1 MESILTLP
9 PELIRMVV
17 AVIVIITF
25 LFINGIIM
33 GYAERK
39 IAGHVQRRPGPMEV
53 GFHGIL
59 QLVVDGVKL
68 LAKELLIPVN
78 VDRNLFR
85 IAPLLSFTPVILPF
99 LVIPFSEKLQARD
112 LNLGLL
118 FIVTMTSIN
127 VMAILVG
134 GWGSNNKYSMF
145 GAMRAVA
152 QCIAYEV
159 PILLSMLAVI
169 LMTNTFSLK
178 GIVGAQQHVWF
189 IVLQP
194 VAFLIYIIS
203 GVAETNRAPFD
214 LPEAESEL
222 TAGFHTE
229 YSGMGFSLFF
239 LAEYTNMFIVA
250 SVAIV
255 LMPGPNSIFVAK
267 TGGAE
272 GAGAG
277 RKAMCGILLG
287 DTCLIVLS
295 LLGVSALFDAHPA
308 LFSALRLAGAA
319 YLIFLG
325 VQTWVVGIVADLIA
339 VNRQLLEKAVELQRD
354 RSTRSGPSAPSE

>member
-1 MESILTLP
+1 METISTLP
-9 PELIRMVV
+9 PELIRMVI
-17 AVIVIITF
+17 AVIIIISFVF
-25 LFINGIIM
+25 LNAIMM
-33 GYAERK
+33 GYLERK

-68 LAKELLIPVN
+68 VAKELLIPIN
-78 VDRNLFR
+78 VDRTLFR
-85 IAPLLSFTPVILPF
+85 LAPILSFTPVILPL

-118 FIVTMTSIN
+118 FIVSMTSIN
-127 VMAILVG
+127 VMALLVG

-152 QCIAYEV
+152 QSIAYEI

-169 LMTNTFSLK
+169 LMANTFSLK
-178 GIVGAQQHVWF
+178 EIVGAQQKIWF
-189 IVLQP
+189 VLLQP
-194 VAFLIYIIS
+194 LAFIIYIIS

-239 LAEYTNMFIVA
+239 LGEYTNMFTVA
-250 SVAIV
+250 SVATV
-255 LMPGPNSIFVAK
+255 L
-267 TGGAE
+267 
-272 GAGAG
+272 
-277 RKAMCGILLG
+277 
-287 DTCLIVLS
+287 
-295 LLGVSALFDAHPA
+295 
-308 LFSALRLAGAA
+308 
-319 YLIFLG
+319 FLG
-325 VQTWVVGIVADLIA
+325 GWHGPSLPYGEYLGIVWFFLKVYFLLFFMIMIRWTYPRVRFD
-339 VNRQLLEKAVELQRD
+339 QLLNFAWKYLVPFSLANILITAVVVKL
-354 RSTRSGPSAPSE
+354 

>member
-1 MESILTLP
+1 MEIISTLP
-9 PELIRMVV
+9 PELIRMVF
-17 AVIVIITF
+17 AAIIIISFIF
-25 LFINGIIM
+25 LNAIMM
-33 GYAERK
+33 GYLERK

-53 GFHGIL
+53 GPHGIL

-68 LAKELLIPVN
+68 VGKELLIPVN
-78 VDRNLFR
+78 VDRTLFR
-85 IAPLLSFTPVILPF
+85 LGPILSFTPVILPL

-118 FIVTMTSIN
+118 FIVSMTSIN
-127 VMAILVG
+127 VMAILVA

-152 QCIAYEV
+152 QSIAYEI
-159 PILLSMLAVI
+159 PILLSMLAVV

-178 GIVGAQQHVWF
+178 EIVGAQQNIWF

-194 VAFLIYIIS
+194 LAFIIYIIS

-239 LAEYTNMFIVA
+239 LGEYTNMFTVA
-250 SVAIV
+250 SVATV
-255 LMPGPNSIFVAK
+255 L
-267 TGGAE
+267 
-272 GAGAG
+272 
-277 RKAMCGILLG
+277 
-287 DTCLIVLS
+287 
-295 LLGVSALFDAHPA
+295 
-308 LFSALRLAGAA
+308 
-319 YLIFLG
+319 FLG
-325 VQTWVVGIVADLIA
+325 GWHGPPLPYGQYLGIVWFFLKVYFLLFFMIMIRWTYPRVRFD
-339 VNRQLLEKAVELQRD
+339 QLLNFAWKYLVPFSLVNILITAVVVKL
-354 RSTRSGPSAPSE
+354 

>member
-1 MESILTLP
+1 MEIISTLP
-9 PELIRMVV
+9 PEMIRMVI
-17 AVIVIITF
+17 AVIIIITF
-25 LFINGIIM
+25 IFLNGIMM

-59 QLVVDGVKL
+59 QMVVDGVKL
-68 LAKELLIPVN
+68 VAKELLVPIN

-85 IAPLLSFTPVILPF
+85 LAPLLSFTPVILPL

-118 FIVTMTSIN
+118 FILSMASLN
-127 VMAILVG
+127 VMALLVG
-134 GWGSNNKYSMF
+134 GWSSNNKYSMF
-145 GAMRAVA
+145 GAMRCVA
-152 QCIAYEV
+152 QNIAYEI
-159 PILLSMLAVI
+159 PILLSILAVI

-178 GIVGAQQHVWF
+178 GIVGAQEGMWF

-194 VAFLIYIIS
+194 IAFLIYIIS

-250 SVAIV
+250 SVATVLFLGGWHGPSLPYGEYLGIV
-255 LMPGPNSIFVAK
+255 WFFAKAYFLLFLMIMVRWTYPRV
-267 TGGAE
+267 
-272 GAGAG
+272 
-277 RKAMCGILLG
+277 R
-287 DTCLIVLS
+287 
-295 LLGVSALFDAHPA
+295 FDQLMNFAWK
-308 LFSALRLAGAA
+308 
-319 YLIFLG
+319 YLIPFALANLFI
-325 VQTWVVGIVADLIA
+325 TAVVVKL
-339 VNRQLLEKAVELQRD
+339 
-354 RSTRSGPSAPSE
+354 

>member
-1 MESILTLP
+1 MELISTLP
-9 PELIRMVV
+9 PELIRMVF
-17 AVIVIITF
+17 AVIIIISFIF
-25 LFINGIIM
+25 LNAVMM
-33 GYAERK
+33 GYLERK

-53 GFHGIL
+53 GSHGIL

-68 LAKELLIPVN
+68 VGKELLVPVN
-78 VDRNLFR
+78 VDRTLFR
-85 IAPLLSFTPVILPF
+85 LGPILSFTPVILPL

-118 FIVTMTSIN
+118 FIVSMTSIN
-127 VMAILVG
+127 VMAILVA

-152 QCIAYEV
+152 QSIAYEI
-159 PILLSMLAVI
+159 PILLSMLAVV

-178 GIVGAQQHVWF
+178 EIVGAQQNIWF

-194 VAFLIYIIS
+194 LAFIIYIIS

-239 LAEYTNMFIVA
+239 LGEYTNMFTVA
-250 SVAIV
+250 SVA
-255 LMPGPNSIFVAK
+255 
-267 TGGAE
+267 T
-272 GAGAG
+272 
-277 RKAMCGILLG
+277 
-287 DTCLIVLS
+287 
-295 LLGVSALFDAHPA
+295 ALFLGGWHGPP
-308 LFSALRLAGAA
+308 LPYGE
-319 YLIFLG
+319 YL
-325 VQTWVVGIVADLIA
+325 GIVWFFLKVYFLLFFMIMIRWTYPRVRFD
-339 VNRQLLEKAVELQRD
+339 QLLNFAWKYLVPFSLANILITAVVVKL
-354 RSTRSGPSAPSE
+354 

>member
-1 MESILTLP
+1 MEIISTLP
-9 PELIRMVV
+9 PELIRMVF
-17 AVIVIITF
+17 AVIIIISFIF
-25 LFINGIIM
+25 LNAVMM
-33 GYAERK
+33 GYLERK

-53 GFHGIL
+53 GSHGIL

-68 LAKELLIPVN
+68 VGKELLVPVN
-78 VDRNLFR
+78 VDRTLFR
-85 IAPLLSFTPVILPF
+85 LGPILSFTPVILPL

-118 FIVTMTSIN
+118 FIVSMTSIN
-127 VMAILVG
+127 VMAILVA

-152 QCIAYEV
+152 QSIAYEI
-159 PILLSMLAVI
+159 PILLSMLAVV

-178 GIVGAQQHVWF
+178 EIVGAQQNIWF

-194 VAFLIYIIS
+194 LAFIIYIIS

-239 LAEYTNMFIVA
+239 LGEYTKMFTVA
-250 SVAIV
+250 SVA
-255 LMPGPNSIFVAK
+255 
-267 TGGAE
+267 T
-272 GAGAG
+272 
-277 RKAMCGILLG
+277 
-287 DTCLIVLS
+287 
-295 LLGVSALFDAHPA
+295 ALFLGGWHGPP
-308 LFSALRLAGAA
+308 LPYGE
-319 YLIFLG
+319 YL
-325 VQTWVVGIVADLIA
+325 GIVWFFLKVYFLLFFMIMIRWTYPRVRFD
-339 VNRQLLEKAVELQRD
+339 QLLNFAWKYLVPFSLANILITAVVVKL
-354 RSTRSGPSAPSE
+354 